1 MENKLLSIIFVL
13 LALTLNLGCSK
24 DEGNKYDDVYTAEV
38 VRTNNVVEATIIKV
52 HGKSSYSIGKDACV
66 SINPIDF
73 GTNRPNEGDI
83 ITFRVLTCVE
93 ADFIPAMYSSLFY
106 VSIEPVTPFLL

>member
-24 DEGNKYDDVYTAEV
+24 DEGNKYDDVYTAKV
-38 VRTNNVVEATIIKV
+38 FRTNNVVEAKIITS
-52 HGKSSYSIGKDACV
+52 HGKSSYSIDKGACV

-73 GTNRPNEGDI
+73 GTNRPNKGDI
-83 ITFRVLTCVE
+83 ITFRVLTCVK
-93 ADFIPAMYSSLFY
+93 ADFIPAIYSSSLF
-106 VSIEPVTPFLL
+106 

>member
-1 MENKLLSIIFVL
+1 MENKLLSMIFVF

-38 VRTNNVVEATIIKV
+38 VRTNNVVEATIITV
-52 HGKSSYSIGKDACV
+52 HGKSSYSIDKGACV
-66 SINPIDF
+66 HINSIDF
-73 GTNRPNEGDI
+73 GTNRPNKGDI
-83 ITFRVLTCVE
+83 ITFRVLTCAEVNG
-93 ADFIPAMYSSLFY
+93 ALAIYPYLFY